1 MRYHALVAR
10 TGLLVISLIAATT
23 SLLSFERT
31 LDPRSLADAID
42 LGQSRLDDLRSRFHA
57 PYHVEV
63 GRAPVDYVEVVTP
76 FRRVALEAEAR
87 TRAGE
92 RLFGQREALAA
103 LGTEPSRV
111 DIVVEMT
118 FHPLNNFIGVPD
130 YAVTLRAMDD
140 APPLLPRQIGRIPRY
155 GPRLSAARPYPYS
168 GGTPVPSGS
177 QPLLGGTI
185 VATFDGLALDALGTY
200 WAVVSDSDKELARAR
215 VDFAK
220 LR

>member
-1 MRYHALVAR
+1 MPLVAR
-10 TGLLVISLIAATT
+10 TALFVICLFAATT
-23 SLLSFERT
+23 SLVSFERT

-42 LGQSRLDDLRSRFHA
+42 LGQSRIDDQRSRFHA
-57 PYHVEV
+57 SYHVEV
-63 GRAPVDYVEVVTP
+63 GRAPIDYIEVVTP

-87 TRAGE
+87 TRAGQ
-92 RLFGQREALAA
+92 RLFGQREALAT

-130 YAVTLRAMDD
+130 YAVTLRAMTD
-140 APPLLPRQIGRIPRY
+140 APPLLPRQIRGIPRY
-155 GPRLSAARPYPYS
+155 GPRVSATRPYPYS
-168 GGTPVPSGS
+168 VETPIPKGS

-185 VATFDGLALDALGTY
+185 VATFDGLALEAQGSY

>member
-1 MRYHALVAR
+1 VRYHALVAR
-10 TGLLVISLIAATT
+10 TVLFAISLFAATA
-23 SLLSFERT
+23 SLVSFERT
-31 LDPRSLADAID
+31 LDPQRLSDAID
-42 LGQSRLDDLRSRFHA
+42 LGQSRIDDLRSRFHA
-57 PYHVEV
+57 SYHVEV
-63 GRAPVDYVEVVTP
+63 SRVPVDYVEIVTP

-103 LGTEPSRV
+103 LGTDPSRV

-130 YAVTLRAMDD
+130 YAVTLRAMVD
-140 APPLLPRQIGRIPRY
+140 APPILPRQIGRIPRY
-155 GPRLSAARPYPYS
+155 GPRLSATRPYPYS
-168 GGTPVPSGS
+168 AGTPVSKGS

-185 VATFDGLALDALGTY
+185 VATFDGLALDAQGAY

>member
-1 MRYHALVAR
+1 M
-10 TGLLVISLIAATT
+10 
-23 SLLSFERT
+23 
-31 LDPRSLADAID
+31 
-42 LGQSRLDDLRSRFHA
+42 
-57 PYHVEV
+57 
-63 GRAPVDYVEVVTP
+63 TP

-130 YAVTLRAMDD
+130 YAVTLRPMTD
-140 APPLLPRQIGRIPRY
+140 APPLPPGQISRIPRY

-168 GGTPVPSGS
+168 VGTPIPKGS
-177 QPLLGGTI
+177 QPLLGGTL
-185 VATFDGLALDALGTY
+185 VATFDGLALEARATY
-200 WAVVSDSDKELARAR
+200 WVVVSDSDKELARTR

>member
-10 TGLLVISLIAATT
+10 TALFVISLFAATA
-23 SLLSFERT
+23 SLVSFERT
-31 LDPRSLADAID
+31 LDPRTLSEAID
-42 LGQSRLDDLRSRFHA
+42 LGQSRIDDLRSRFHA

-92 RLFGQREALAA
+92 RLFGQREALAT

-130 YAVTLRAMDD
+130 YAVTLRALVD
-140 APPLLPRQIGRIPRY
+140 APPLLPRQISRIPRY

-168 GGTPVPSGS
+168 AATQVPKGS

-185 VATFDGLALDALGTY
+185 VATFDGLALDAQGTY

>member
-1 MRYHALVAR
+1 
-10 TGLLVISLIAATT
+10 
-23 SLLSFERT
+23 
-31 LDPRSLADAID
+31 
-42 LGQSRLDDLRSRFHA
+42 
-57 PYHVEV
+57 
-63 GRAPVDYVEVVTP
+63 
-76 FRRVALEAEAR
+76 
-87 TRAGE
+87 
-92 RLFGQREALAA
+92 
-103 LGTEPSRV
+103 
-111 DIVVEMT
+111 MT

-140 APPLLPRQIGRIPRY
+140 APPLLPRQISRIPRY

-168 GGTPVPSGS
+168 VGTPVPSGS

-200 WAVVSDSDKELARAR
+200 WAVVNDSDKELARAR

>member
-1 MRYHALVAR
+1 MPLVAR
-10 TGLLVISLIAATT
+10 TGLSVIFLVAATT
-23 SLLSFERT
+23 GLVSFERM
-31 LDPRSLADAID
+31 LDPRTLSDAID
-42 LGQSRLDDLRSRFHA
+42 LGQSRIDDLRSRFHA
-57 PYHVEV
+57 SYHVEV

-92 RLFGQREALAA
+92 RLFGQREALAT
-103 LGTEPSRV
+103 LGTDPSRV

-130 YAVTLRAMDD
+130 YSVTLRPMID
-140 APPLLPRQIGRIPRY
+140 APPLLPRQISRIPRY

-168 GGTPVPSGS
+168 VGSPVPKGS

-185 VATFDGLALDALGTY
+185 VATFDGLAVDAQGTY

>member
-1 MRYHALVAR
+1 MAR
-10 TGLLVISLIAATT
+10 TGLLVIALFAATT
-23 SLLSFERT
+23 GLVSFERT
-31 LDPRSLADAID
+31 LDPRSLSDAID
-42 LGQSRLDDLRSRFHA
+42 MGQSRIDDLRSRFHA
-57 PYHVEV
+57 LYHVEV
-63 GRAPVDYVEVVTP
+63 AHAPIDYIEVVTP

-92 RLFGQREALAA
+92 RLFGQRQALAT

-118 FHPLNNFIGVPD
+118 FHPLNNFVGVPT
-130 YAVTLRAMDD
+130 YAVALQAGAEA
-140 APPLLPRQIGRIPRY
+140 APVLPHQISHIPRF
-155 GPRLSAARPYPYS
+155 GPRLSTARPYPYS
-168 GGTPVPSGS
+168 VGTPPQKGG

-185 VATFDGLALDALGTY
+185 VATFDGRALDAQGSY
-200 WAVVSDSDKELARAR
+200 FAVISDSGKEVARAR

>member
-1 MRYHALVAR
+1 MPLVAR
-10 TGLLVISLIAATT
+10 TGLFVIFLVAATT
-23 SLLSFERT
+23 GLVSFERM
-31 LDPRSLADAID
+31 LDPRTLSDAID
-42 LGQSRLDDLRSRFHA
+42 LGQSRIDDLRSRFHA
-57 PYHVEV
+57 SYHVEV

-92 RLFGQREALAA
+92 RLFGQREALAT
-103 LGTEPSRV
+103 LGTDPSRV

-130 YAVTLRAMDD
+130 YSVTLRPMID
-140 APPLLPRQIGRIPRY
+140 APPLLPRQISRIPRY

-168 GGTPVPSGS
+168 VGSPVPKGS

-185 VATFDGLALDALGTY
+185 VATFRPPRCRSPGPGFGVVYGSGTGPRPP
-200 WAVVSDSDKELARAR
+200 RAPWPTR
-215 VDFAK
+215 
-220 LR
+220 R